1 MENLD
6 QVLDTP
12 VSTEKRLQYAGFWIR
27 FVAYIVDSVILW
39 AVGFVLGLLAAGTDA
54 ASVGLTLLSA
64 FIGVIYFAAM
74 ESSERQA
81 TLGKMAVGIKVGD
94 RNGERI
100 SFANALGRYFAKIL
114 STLIIF
120 IGFIMAGW
128 DEKNQALHDKIAD
141 TYVFYS

>member
-12 VSTEKRLQYAGFWIR
+12 VATEKRFQYAGFWIR
-27 FVAYIVDSVILW
+27 FVAYIVDSIILW

-54 ASVGLTLLSA
+54 NIGLTLLSA

-100 SFANALGRYFAKIL
+100 SFANAIGRYFAKIL

-120 IGFIMAGW
+120 IGFIMAAW